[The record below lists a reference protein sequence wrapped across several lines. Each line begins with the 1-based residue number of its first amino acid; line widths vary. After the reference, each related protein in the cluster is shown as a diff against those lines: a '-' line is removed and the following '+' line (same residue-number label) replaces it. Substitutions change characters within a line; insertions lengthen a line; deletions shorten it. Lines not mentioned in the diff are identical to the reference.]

1 MSDTKNNNIEFTD
14 KGPIPGK
21 ATPYYAIDEG
31 ILDEDC
37 ETLRA
42 ALEESWSNYI
52 LSYSVKTNSLPWL
65 LSHLRAEGFRAEIV
79 SDLEYDIA
87 RRVGFDENKMI
98 YNGPIKDMTVF
109 DSIIAAGGM
118 VNIDSLEEIEHLE
131 ATSRCLW
138 QSGDA
143 YAENT
148 TVISSADNAASPDY
162 SSKVPAGF
170 VRRVGIRVNCD
181 MHKLVPEETSPDE
194 DSSRFGFCLENGEL
208 GKAIARLRALPDVKI
223 SGLHLHCTTKNRS
236 VEGFRAIAGLAC
248 EIADSYDLD
257 PEYIDIGGG
266 FWGGVKDKPGY
277 KDYIPAIAEVL
288 ARKFDPARC
297 ALAVE
302 PGVSLISRCS
312 CFATKVVGIN
322 HVRDDVY
329 VITDGSRLNLN
340 PQITRRH
347 YPHHN
352 IPVSR
357 VARRVLPGQWVCGF
371 TCMEYD
377 RLFEEKDSPEFMI
390 GDYIIYDLAGGYTLS
405 LNPTFI
411 RSLPAVYIERTDG
424 TVFTARDPWG
434 AEEAIAG
441 SHWL

>member
-1 MSDTKNNNIEFTD
+1 MSDKNEAEHTLQNKAPFDNGI
-14 KGPIPGK
+14 IPGK
-21 ATPYYAIDEG
+21 ATPYYAIDER

-37 ETLRA
+37 DTLRS
-42 ALEESWSNYI
+42 ALEDNWNNYI

-109 DSIIAAGGM
+109 DSILAAGGM
-118 VNIDSLEEIEHLE
+118 ANIDSLEEIEHLE

-138 QSGDA
+138 QQ
-143 YAENT
+143 
-148 TVISSADNAASPDY
+148 NAGS
-162 SSKVPAGF
+162 F

-181 MHKLVPEETSPDE
+181 MHRLVPEETSTDE

-288 ARKFDPARC
+288 ARKFDPTRC

-312 CFATKVVGIN
+312 CFASRVVSIN
-322 HVRDDVY
+322 HVRDYVY

-352 IPVSR
+352 ILVGR
-357 VARRVLPGQWVCGF
+357 ATRLALPSQWVCGF

-377 RLFEEKDSPEFMI
+377 RLFEEKDSPEFMA

-411 RSLPAVYIERTDG
+411 RSLPAVYIKRTDG

-434 AEEAIAG
+434 TEEAIAG
-441 SHWL
+441 NHW